1 MKVVIDIPEHIH
13 DAIMDAKKHRDEVF
27 SGGTYLQ
34 KLVKGVEEGTVLP
47 PDHGPLIDADE
58 VMKQIEEE
66 QHNLMLKQPYE
77 YGRIWEA
84 SSISHMVMNLQ
95 PVIPAESEDME

>member
-1 MKVVIDIPEHIH
+1 M
-13 DAIMDAKKHRDEVF
+13 
-27 SGGTYLQ
+27 SG
-34 KLVKGVEEGTVLP
+34 
-47 PDHGPLIDADE
+47 DE

-84 SSISHMVMNLQ
+84 SSISHMVMNSQ
-95 PVIPAESEDME
+95 PVIPAERENQC

>member
-1 MKVVIDIPEHIH
+1 MHVVIDIPDHIY
-13 DAIMDAKKHRDEVF
+13 DAIMDAKKHRDQAF
-27 SGGTYLQ
+27 GGRTYLQ
-34 KLVKGVEEGTVLP
+34 MLVKGVEEGTVLP

-84 SSISHMVMNLQ
+84 SSISHIVMNSQ
-95 PVIPAESEDME
+95 PVIPAERENQC